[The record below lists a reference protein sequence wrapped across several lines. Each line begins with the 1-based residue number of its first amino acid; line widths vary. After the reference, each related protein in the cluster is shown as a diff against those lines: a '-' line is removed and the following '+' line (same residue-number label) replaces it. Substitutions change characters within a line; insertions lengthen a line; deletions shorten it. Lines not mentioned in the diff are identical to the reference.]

1 MNFPDTK
8 KNQISGGLFIMC
20 GIVGYVGKRSA
31 EEVIIDGLSKLEY
44 RGYDSAGIAINQNKE
59 TIAFAKKKGRLSILE
74 DYLKE
79 MPILGH
85 VGIGH
90 TRWATHGEP
99 SDINSHPHL
108 NEKETIAVVHNGII
122 ENYMEIKEMLIAEGY
137 TFKSE
142 TDTEVIV
149 HLVDKHYN
157 GNLIEAVYA
166 AIKQLRGA
174 YALGVVA
181 VDHPDELVAVR
192 KESPLIVGL
201 GKEEFF
207 VASDVPAI
215 LKYTREVYFLENGE
229 VVHIKDNALKVYD
242 ENKNLVNKEVKTI
255 DWDIEAASKGGYDY
269 FMLKEIYDQPQAIKE
284 TLIRRL
290 DADRMIHLDDIK
302 MTKEQLEDITK
313 VYIVACGTAY
323 NAGLVGKYAIEKLAK
338 IPVEVDIAS
347 EFRYS
352 NPFIDEKTL
361 LIVVSQ
367 SGETADTLAAM
378 KLAKSKGA
386 RVLAI
391 TNVVGSSVARE
402 ATDVFYT
409 WAGPEIAV
417 ASTKAYTA
425 QIVAF
430 YMIALDFALK
440 RETITQD
447 KYSETVD
454 KGKEMIENIVK
465 DIKDTKSAFYLGR
478 GLDYMTAQE
487 AALKLKEISY
497 IYTEAFAAG
506 ELKHGTIALI
516 EKGIPVFC
524 VVTQDDLAE
533 KMISNIKEVKARG
546 AFVIAIAK
554 DTNKEISK
562 VADDTIYI
570 PAADDLLMPIL
581 SVVPTQLV
589 AYYASLARGNDV
601 DKPRNLAKSVT
612 VE

>member
-1 MNFPDTK
+1 
-8 KNQISGGLFIMC
+8 MC
-20 GIVGYVGKRSA
+20 GIVGYVGKRNA
-31 EEVIIDGLSKLEY
+31 EEVIIEGLSKLEY
-44 RGYDSAGIAINQNKE
+44 RGYDSAGIAIRQDKD
-59 TIAFAKKKGRLSILE
+59 TIAFAKKKGRLGILE

-79 MPILGH
+79 HPILGQ

-99 SDINSHPHL
+99 SDVNSHPHL
-108 NEKETIAVVHNGII
+108 NGKETIAVVHNGII
-122 ENYMEIKEMLIAEGY
+122 ENYMEIKEMLISEGY
-137 TFKSE
+137 VFKSE

-149 HLVDKHYN
+149 HLIDKYYE
-157 GNLIEAVYA
+157 GNLIDAVYL
-166 AIKQLRGA
+166 AIEKLRGA

-181 VDHPDELVAVR
+181 ANHPNELVAVR

-201 GKEEFF
+201 GENEFF
-207 VASDVPAI
+207 IASDIPAI
-215 LKYTREVYFLENGE
+215 LKYTRNVYFLENGE
-229 VVHIKDNALKVYD
+229 VVHIVNDTLTVYD
-242 ENKNLVNKEVKTI
+242 EKKNIVSKELKVI

-284 TLIRRL
+284 TLVRRL
-290 DADRMIHLDDIK
+290 DQNRMIRLDDIK
-302 MTKEQLEDITK
+302 MSKEQLDNISK

-338 IPVEVDIAS
+338 IPVEMGIAS

-352 NPFIDEKTL
+352 DPFIDEKTL
-361 LIVVSQ
+361 LIVCSQ

-402 ATDVFYT
+402 ANDVFYT

-425 QIVAF
+425 QLVAF

-440 RETITQD
+440 KATITL
-447 KYSETVD
+447 ETYNDLINKIESLSALVAQILE
-454 KGKEMIENIVK
+454 KKEEILNIVK
-465 DIKDTKSAFYLGR
+465 DIKDTTSAFYLGR
-478 GLDYMTAQE
+478 GADYMTAQE

-506 ELKHGTIALI
+506 ELKHGTIALV
-516 EKGIPVFC
+516 EKGTPVFC

-546 AFVIAIAK
+546 AFVIVIAK
-554 DTNKEISK
+554 EGNTEIAK

-570 PAADDLLMPIL
+570 PRADDLLMPIL
-581 SVVPTQLV
+581 SVIPTQLI
-589 AYYASLARGNDV
+589 AYYASLERGNDV